1 MNPPFKT
8 IGQHTLKELMPHI
21 NEIALQY
28 GLKVNDVK
36 EFELIRKILVQRFYS
51 IPSWEE

>member
-1 MNPPFKT
+1 MNQKFKSM
-8 IGQHTLKELMPHI
+8 GQHTLKELMPHI

-28 GLKVNDVK
+28 GLKVNNVK

-51 IPSWEE
+51 IPSWD